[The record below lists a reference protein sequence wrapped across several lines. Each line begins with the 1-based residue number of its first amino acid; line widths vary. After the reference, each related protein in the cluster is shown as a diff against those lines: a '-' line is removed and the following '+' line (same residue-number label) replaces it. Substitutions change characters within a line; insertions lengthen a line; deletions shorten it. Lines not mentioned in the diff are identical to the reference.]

1 MWFSG
6 AMCSWPMAAGS
17 GHGLSDSGLGTLCNS
32 IVQSVRNINDK
43 SNKKLGCTGQL
54 NYCQAQRFSLL
65 VHLYLEV
72 VPVLADPRQHQR

>member
-1 MWFSG
+1 MIGNSEYN
-6 AMCSWPMAAGS
+6 SYS
-17 GHGLSDSGLGTLCNS
+17 NIKRLSDSELESLWIS
-32 IVQSVRNINDK
+32 YLADK